1 MINTLATAREVS
13 VSTHP
18 NAAFMRA
25 AYDAYTAGDL
35 ASLSERALD
44 NFAFHFPGRS
54 SLAGVYHGLP
64 EVSKLFTRQFELT
77 GGDFHVVPQKIL
89 ADDETG
95 IALVRVSGTRGT
107 RRLDAP
113 GVNVVN
119 FQDGKVTEYWSFTY
133 DQYAVDE
140 FWSEL

>member
-1 MINTLATAREVS
+1 M
-13 VSTHP
+13 STHP

-25 AYDAYTAGDL
+25 VYDAYTGGDL
-35 ASLSERALD
+35 ASLSGHVHD
-44 NFAFHFPGRS
+44 DFAFHFPGRS

-64 EVSKLFTRQFELT
+64 EVIKLFTRQFELT
-77 GGDFHVVPQKIL
+77 GGDFQVRPQKIL

-95 IALVRVSGTRGT
+95 IALIRVRGARGT

-113 GVNVVN
+113 GVNVVR
-119 FQDGKVTEYWSFTY
+119 FQDGKLAEYWSYTY

-140 FWSEL
+140 FWSEP

>member
-1 MINTLATAREVS
+1 MIDPLATALEVS

-25 AYDAYTAGDL
+25 TYDAYTTGDL
-35 ASLSERALD
+35 ASLSGHAHD
-44 NFAFHFPGRS
+44 DFAFHFPGRS

-64 EVSKLFTRQFELT
+64 EVIQLFTRQFELT
-77 GGDFHVVPQKIL
+77 GGDFQVMPQKIL

-95 IALVRVSGTRGT
+95 IALIRVRGTRGT

-113 GVNVVN
+113 GVNVVR
-119 FQDGKVTEYWSFTY
+119 FQGGKLAEYWSYTY
-133 DQYAVDE
+133 DQYAVDK
-140 FWSEL
+140 FWSEP

>member
-1 MINTLATAREVS
+1 MIDTLATALEVS

-18 NAAFMRA
+18 NVALMRA
-25 AYDAYTAGDL
+25 MYDAHTAGDL

-44 NFAFHFPGRS
+44 DFAFHFPGRS
-54 SLAGVYHGLP
+54 PLAGVYHGLP
-64 EVSKLFTRQFELT
+64 EVIKLFTRQFELT
-77 GGDFHVVPQKIL
+77 GGDFQVIPQKIL

-95 IALVRVSGTRGT
+95 IALIRVSGTRGT
-107 RRLDAP
+107 RQLDVP
-113 GVNVVN
+113 GVNVVR
-119 FQDGKVTEYWSFTY
+119 FQDGKLAEYCSYTY